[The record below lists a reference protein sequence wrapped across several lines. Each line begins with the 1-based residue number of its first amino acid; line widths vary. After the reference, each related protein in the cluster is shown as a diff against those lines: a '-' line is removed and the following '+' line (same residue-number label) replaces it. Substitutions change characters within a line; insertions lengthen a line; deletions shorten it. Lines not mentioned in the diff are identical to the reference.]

1 LYNTDFKFFIT
12 TKMPRPHY
20 PPETCVKVTMLNFM
34 VTQDGLQD
42 QMLTIVVELEEPQ
55 KAELRQKCIVVS
67 ADNNKKKQQLQ
78 DAILSLVSN
87 AGDDILEDRKLKET
101 LDESAIKKEE
111 IASVLV
117 DMEQTMN
124 SMETI
129 RNGFVPVAKRVSRLF
144 FVLTDLVQIGPMYQ
158 YSLEFFRN
166 IYKATIKS
174 ADKVEPKLNKKERK
188 AYFIKEFTANMY
200 RNVSRSLFVKDKL
213 LFSLLICL
221 KIMDEVQ
228 ESTGGMNIP
237 EIRFLMTGGTSV
249 IMERAN
255 PAGEDSWL
263 STKTWCGI
271 MELSKKLPKFKGFDT
286 DFEKNI
292 KAWEVIYDSN
302 SPQSDEH
309 VWPGKW
315 NDLSIFHKTIVMR
328 LLRSDK
334 VINMIQKLITMEEEL
349 GQEYIIPPSFD
360 MVEIVSDSRNTSP
373 IIIVLSPGADPMV
386 DIMEVQKKLKQHCK
400 AMSLGRGQ
408 AQAAK
413 DYIAAA

>member
-1 LYNTDFKFFIT
+1 
-12 TKMPRPHY
+12 
-20 PPETCVKVTMLNFM
+20 
-34 VTQDGLQD
+34 
-42 QMLTIVVELEEPQ
+42 MLTIVVELEEPQ

-124 SMETI
+124 SMEVI

-144 FVLTDLVQIGPMYQ
+144 FVLTDLVSVDPMYQ
-158 YSLEFFRN
+158 YSLTFFRN
-166 IYKATIKS
+166 IYRSTIKS

-221 KIMDEVQ
+221 KIMDEFLEAQ
-228 ESTGGMNIP
+228 GGLNIP
-237 EIRFLMTGGTSV
+237 EIRFLMTGGSSV
-249 IMERAN
+249 EMARPN

-263 STKTWCGI
+263 LTKTWCGI
-271 MELSKKLPKFKGFDT
+271 LELSRKLKKFEGFDT
-286 DFEKNI
+286 DFEKYV
-292 KAWEVIYDSN
+292 KSWETIYDSVN
-302 SPQSDEH
+302 PCSDDL

-315 NDLSIFHKTIVMR
+315 NELNVLHRTIVMR
-328 LLRSDK
+328 LIRPDK
-334 VINMIQKLITMEEEL
+334 VVMMIQKLITQEEEL

-360 MVEIVSDSRNTSP
+360 MLEIVNDSRNTTP

-386 DIMEVQKKLKQHCK
+386 DIMEVQKKLKQ
-400 AMSLGRGQ
+400 
-408 AQAAK
+408 
-413 DYIAAA
+413 